1 MEIKAF
7 TTTGCKYCTTL
18 KELFQRANVE
28 YEEVIV
34 GDKDNQFSREV
45 FRDMYPNVIGY
56 PFVVI
61 DGEQIGGLV
70 EVAKLFLQKGLV
82 SSPKK

>member
-1 MEIKAF
+1 MEIKAY
-7 TTTGCKYCTTL
+7 TTTGCKYCVTL

-28 YEEVIV
+28 YEEIIV
-34 GDKDNQFSREV
+34 GDKENQFSRET
-45 FRDMYPNVIGY
+45 FIQMYPSVLGY

-61 DGEQIGGLV
+61 DGEPVGSLV

-82 SSPKK
+82 SPPKK

>member
-1 MEIKAF
+1 MEIKAY
-7 TTTGCKYCTTL
+7 TTIGCKYCITL

-28 YEEVIV
+28 YEEIIV
-34 GDKDNQFSREV
+34 GDNQNQFSREA
-45 FRDMYPNVIGY
+45 FMELYPAINAY

-61 DGEQIGGLV
+61 DGEAIGSLV

-82 SSPKK
+82 SSSKK

>member
-7 TTTGCKYCTTL
+7 TTPGCKYCITL
-18 KELFQRANVE
+18 KELFNRANVE
-28 YEEVIV
+28 YEEIIV
-34 GDKDNQFSREV
+34 GDKENQFSREMFV
-45 FRDMYPNVIGY
+45 EMYPDVIGY

-61 DGEQIGGLV
+61 DGEPIGSLV
-70 EVAKLFLQKGLV
+70 EVAKLFLKKGLV